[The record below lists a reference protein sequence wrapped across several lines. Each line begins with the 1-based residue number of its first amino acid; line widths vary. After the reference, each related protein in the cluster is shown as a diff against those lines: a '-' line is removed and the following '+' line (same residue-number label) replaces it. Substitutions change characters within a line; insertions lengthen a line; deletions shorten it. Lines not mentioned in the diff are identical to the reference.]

1 MSNLEIQ
8 LTKAKLERLE
18 KEYQQVNLVNLELSS
33 IRPNASIYQKK
44 TNTNVLFFVENK
56 KELKTSKKS
65 CSPDRTVYKTSLI
78 KLFEFKI
85 MAWQRSVMK
94 FLVASLGKKIFVLGI
109 AKVCSLAEYQ
119 VQMYGI
125 PRVYRRALEINKK
138 VFKNPETRNITAN
151 LVKRGFLLPNT
162 ISVRLGMIPQRPI
175 KTFPSSSSAITNNT
189 SKSSTVTTPYTP
201 SRLITPNHPNL
212 PIGSIKNPTTQT
224 MTTTTPTPTPTSSTD
239 SSASSTSQK

>member
-56 KELKTSKKS
+56 KELKTSKK
-65 CSPDRTVYKTSLI
+65 I
-78 KLFEFKI
+78 
-85 MAWQRSVMK
+85 
-94 FLVASLGKKIFVLGI
+94 ASLGKKIFVLGI